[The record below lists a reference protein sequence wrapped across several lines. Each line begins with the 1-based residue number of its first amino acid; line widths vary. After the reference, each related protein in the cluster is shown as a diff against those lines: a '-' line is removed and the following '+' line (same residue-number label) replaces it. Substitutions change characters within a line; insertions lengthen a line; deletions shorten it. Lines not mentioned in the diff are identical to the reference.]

1 MSDAD
6 DWQRTWDARQAALE
20 GVLGKSDG
28 TVLHARMPFNLG
40 GQADVL
46 VFRDHIRGRVV
57 ATCELLGEPSQK
69 QNALGT
75 FELAVAQR
83 DDHDWGPAT
92 ISHLA
97 RYTCERKVGLG
108 NTMDLGN
115 NFPKRSTMAGLLFAA
130 YGRFEY
136 AGSKAG
142 ILLCICITRDEMDAC
157 RAGQTKQVF
166 AALKASG
173 VYPYSDLFRAP
184 VPRQP
189 GSGA

>member
-1 MSDAD
+1 MSDGD
-6 DWQRTWDARQAALE
+6 DRQRTWDARQTALE

-28 TVLHARMPFNLG
+28 RVLHAAVPFNLG

-46 VFRDHIRGRVV
+46 VFRNHIPGQVA

-83 DDHDWGPAT
+83 EDHDWGPSV

-108 NTMDLGN
+108 NTMDLGA

-136 AGSKAG
+136 GGTKAG
-142 ILLCICITRDEMDAC
+142 ILLCIAITRQEMEVC
-157 RAGQTKQVF
+157 QAGQTKQVF
-166 AALKASG
+166 AALKSSG
-173 VYPYSDLFRAP
+173 VYPYSDLFRAS